1 MNAADVP
8 KYVFKSQAWSL
19 LPVIQKYYES
29 EGGKRHWCGV
39 MEKGQAMEPAPQLV
53 EKVRPMY
60 QMLVTSEEEPKEA
73 MGKIAFK
80 KQADTKA
87 G

>member
-60 QMLVTSEEEPKEA
+60 QMLLSDCNIGRGAE
-73 MGKIAFK
+73 GSNGQNCF
-80 KQADTKA
+80 
-87 G
+87 